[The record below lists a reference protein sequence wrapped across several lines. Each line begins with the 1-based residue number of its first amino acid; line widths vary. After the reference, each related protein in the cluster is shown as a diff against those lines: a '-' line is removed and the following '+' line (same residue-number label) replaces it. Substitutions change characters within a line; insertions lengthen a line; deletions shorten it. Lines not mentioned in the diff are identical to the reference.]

1 MALRSCFIGISILV
15 PLILLSGCVPTSR
28 VIQLDP
34 DINETIVHFHKPV
47 VPHEHNNY
55 ALTELYR
62 GQMFRRLG
70 DCLDSDTRFAN
81 ALGVMDQIRADNR
94 EATAVAIDERR
105 KTFRGEPYER
115 ATAYLY
121 RGICQ
126 FNRGNY
132 EAALSAFRNSLA
144 RDEETRTDQ
153 QKHKEDF
160 TISHFLAALCYERL
174 GEPENAEAVLKVANL
189 HASENP
195 YITRSHLQKNFIA
208 VIELG
213 RGPYVAEG
221 AFWSKEY
228 KCGPCPEDRVELLFD
243 TKPFGEAAEAID
255 LLQQAESQTWGDAD
269 SAAVARG
276 AGKFVLNVFVSAV
289 IGRDAGIKEERD
301 LRCWHGL
308 QVNGLPRKFYIFAA
322 DVPPGLHTIGLKFY
336 DSKGNPLERYEQVWY
351 EVPVYAE
358 KGKIFC
364 ASSIPNL
371 HNVNGLDLQPLQEV
385 LEAKRKQRNSSKTP

>member
-15 PLILLSGCVPTSR
+15 PLILLNGCVPRSR

-70 DCLDSDTRFAN
+70 DRLHSDTRFAN
-81 ALGVMDQIRADNR
+81 ALEVMDQIRADNR
-94 EATAVAIDERR
+94 EAIAVSVNEWRR
-105 KTFRGEPYER
+105 TFRGEPYER

-132 EAALSAFRNSLA
+132 EAALAAFRNSLA
-144 RDEETRTDQ
+144 RDEETRTD
-153 QKHKEDF
+153 KKEHKEDF
-160 TISHFLAALCYERL
+160 SISHFLAALCYERL

-195 YITRSHLQKNFIA
+195 YITKSYLQKNFIA
-208 VIELG
+208 VVEVG
-213 RGPYVAEG
+213 YGPYLVEG
-221 AFWSKEY
+221 AFWTKKY
-228 KCGPCPEDRVELLFD
+228 KCVSCPEDRVELLFD
-243 TKPFGEAAEAID
+243 TEPFGDAAEATD
-255 LLQQAESQTWGDAD
+255 LLQQAESQTWGAAD
-269 SAAVARG
+269 SAAIARG
-276 AGKFVLNVFVSAV
+276 TGKFILNVFVSAL
-289 IGRDAGIKEERD
+289 IGRDAGIKEKRD
-301 LRCWHGL
+301 LRCWNGL
-308 QVNGLPRKFYIFAA
+308 YVNGLPRKFYIFTA
-322 DVPPGLHTIGLKFY
+322 DVPVGLHTIGLRFY
-336 DSKGNPLERYEQVWY
+336 DSEGNHLERYEQVWY

-364 ASSIPNL
+364 AKSIPNL
-371 HNVNGLDLQPLQEV
+371 HNVNGLELQPLQEV
-385 LEAKRKQRNSSKTP
+385 LEVKRKQMNSDKTP